1 MLEKIK
7 ESELS
12 ETLLARLPLRPAA
25 ESRYGTS
32 PMTGEE
38 IRAAFDKSPILLANR
53 LNEVIDEVNGTRSFA
68 EEKVDIL
75 TDTAT
80 RALTLADSA
89 HSTAERVEG
98 ALAEVNEKAESA
110 LAAAELLHGYA
121 SIVYVDHEIERV
133 DDAAARAFYRADDAY
148 STAIGV
154 GEALENYYA
163 ETSYVDEKVGAV
175 DEKAERA
182 LAATDLIQDYAST
195 DYVDSEIARV
205 DNAATH
211 AFYHADEAL
220 STALN
225 IGEALDNFYATTRY
239 VDIEV
244 SAVNKKTERA
254 LALAGESE
262 GALGPD
268 ARAEGRDTSAGVRG
282 YYFAQIDATGEA
294 PVITLT
300 GTQGVIPDAPF
311 SVGYELGDKITL
323 INGSRYDRAATVTAI
338 QENKLTLDALPFAV
352 EGVVK
357 YGTGDADDFSLYVTE
372 KASVGLVP
380 LGIGAHAEGDGTA
393 AYEWASH
400 AEGRKTRAY
409 GQFSH
414 AEGADT
420 QALGDKSH
428 AEGSLSE
435 ALGAHAHAEGASTK
449 AKGDIAHA
457 EGYKTEALGFCSHT
471 EGNGCKA
478 TGGTAHAEGIAT
490 SAAGNG
496 AHAEGNA
503 SKADGENA
511 HAEGKECNALGNYSH
526 AGGLLSSAYGNA
538 SFAHGTALNARA
550 GQTVFGQYN
559 SENSNASLIVGG
571 GTNEQDRMN
580 LMTVMKDGRVKIAS
594 APIEPD
600 DAVSKDYVDSKVG
613 LIEQALDEIIAMQE
627 ALVGGTV

>member
-25 ESRYGTS
+25 ASRYGAS

-53 LNEVIDEVNGTRSFA
+53 LNEVIDEVNDTRSFA

-89 HSTAERVEG
+89 NSTAERVEG

-110 LAAAELLHGYA
+110 LAAADLLCDYA
-121 SIVYVDHEIERV
+121 PINYVEGEIARV
-133 DDAAARAFYRADDAY
+133 EDTATRARLLADDAY

-154 GEALENYYA
+154 GDALRYNYA
-163 ETSYVDEKVGAV
+163 ETSYVDKKVGAV

-182 LAATDLIQDYAST
+182 LAATDLIQDYASMS
-195 DYVDSEIARV
+195 YVDSEIARV
-205 DNAATH
+205 EDTATR
-211 AFYHADEAL
+211 ARLLADDAY
-220 STALN
+220 STAL
-225 IGEALDNFYATTRY
+225 GVGDALRYNYAETSY
-239 VDIEV
+239 VDKKLG
-244 SAVNKKTERA
+244 AVQETAERA
-254 LALAGESE
+254 LALAGESK

-300 GTQGVIPDAPF
+300 DTQGVIPAAPF
-311 SVGYELGDKITL
+311 SVGYAVGDKVTL
-323 INGSRYDRAATVTAI
+323 IHGSRYDRAATVTAI
-338 QENKLTLDALPFAV
+338 QENKLTVDALPFTV
-352 EGVVK
+352 EGVVS
-357 YGTGDADDFSLYVTE
+357 YGIGDADDFSLYVTE

-400 AEGRKTRAY
+400 AEGRKTKAY
-409 GQFSH
+409 GQFAH

-428 AEGSLSE
+428 AEGSLTE

-471 EGNGCKA
+471 EGNSCKA

-490 SAAGNG
+490 SASGNG

-538 SFAHGTALNARA
+538 SFAHGTALTARA

-559 SENSNASLIVGG
+559 SENGDASLIVGG
-571 GTNEQDRMN
+571 GTAEDDRMN

-594 APIEPD
+594 APTEPD
-600 DAVSKDYVDSKVG
+600 DAASKEYVDSQVG

-627 ALVGGTV
+627 ALIGGTV

>member
-182 LAATDLIQDYAST
+182 LAATDLISGYAST

-244 SAVNKKTERA
+244 SAVNEKTERA

-268 ARAEGRDTSAGVRG
+268 ARAEGSSTTAGVRG

-300 GTQGVIPDAPF
+300 GT
-311 SVGYELGDKITL
+311 
-323 INGSRYDRAATVTAI
+323 
-338 QENKLTLDALPFAV
+338 
-352 EGVVK
+352 
-357 YGTGDADDFSLYVTE
+357 
-372 KASVGLVP
+372 
-380 LGIGAHAEGDGTA
+380 
-393 AYEWASH
+393 
-400 AEGRKTRAY
+400 
-409 GQFSH
+409 
-414 AEGADT
+414 
-420 QALGDKSH
+420 
-428 AEGSLSE
+428 
-435 ALGAHAHAEGASTK
+435 
-449 AKGDIAHA
+449 
-457 EGYKTEALGFCSHT
+457 
-471 EGNGCKA
+471 
-478 TGGTAHAEGIAT
+478 
-490 SAAGNG
+490 
-496 AHAEGNA
+496 
-503 SKADGENA
+503 
-511 HAEGKECNALGNYSH
+511 
-526 AGGLLSSAYGNA
+526 
-538 SFAHGTALNARA
+538 
-550 GQTVFGQYN
+550 
-559 SENSNASLIVGG
+559 
-571 GTNEQDRMN
+571 
-580 LMTVMKDGRVKIAS
+580 
-594 APIEPD
+594 
-600 DAVSKDYVDSKVG
+600 
-613 LIEQALDEIIAMQE
+613 
-627 ALVGGTV
+627 